1 MPFSKKAF
9 KGLVS
14 HVHREIVTAK
24 YKIGNTNYLATINSI
39 EEKDSELVIYLQFNL
54 DVKNEVTI
62 SEVSLYDTSGELFYS
77 KAENIKFN
85 PLNEGVICKV
95 TINFKEVS

>member
-14 HVHREIVTAK
+14 HARREISTAK
-24 YKIGNTNYLATINSI
+24 YKIGTTNYLATINSI
-39 EEKDSELVIYLQFNL
+39 EEKDSELVIYLQFNP

-62 SEVSLYDTSGELFYS
+62 SEVSLYDTSEELFYNQ
-77 KAENIKFN
+77 AENIKFN

>member
-14 HVHREIVTAK
+14 HTHREIVSAK
-24 YKIGNTNYLATINSI
+24 YKIGNTFYDATINSI
-39 EEKDSELVIYLQFNL
+39 EESDSSLVFYLQFNPN
-54 DVKNEVTI
+54 VANEVTV
-62 SEVSLYDTSGELFYS
+62 SEISLYDTSGELFYS

-85 PLNEGVICKV
+85 PLNEGIIVRL
-95 TINFKEVS
+95 TIDFKEVS

>member
-14 HVHREIVTAK
+14 HARREISTAK
-24 YKIGNTNYLATINSI
+24 YKIGTTNYLATINSI
-39 EEKDSELVIYLQFNL
+39 EEKDSELVIYLQFNP

-62 SEVSLYDTSGELFYS
+62 SEELFYNQ
-77 KAENIKFN
+77 AENIKFN

>member
-14 HVHREIVTAK
+14 HTHKEIVSAK
-24 YKIGNTNYLATINSI
+24 YKIGAKYYDATVNSI
-39 EEKDSELVIYLQFNL
+39 EEQDSELILHLQFNPSITT
-54 DVKNEVTI
+54 EVTV
-62 SEVSLYDTSGELFYS
+62 SEIALYDTSGELFYS

-85 PLNEGVICKV
+85 PVNEGIIVKITV
-95 TINFKEVS
+95 NFMEVS